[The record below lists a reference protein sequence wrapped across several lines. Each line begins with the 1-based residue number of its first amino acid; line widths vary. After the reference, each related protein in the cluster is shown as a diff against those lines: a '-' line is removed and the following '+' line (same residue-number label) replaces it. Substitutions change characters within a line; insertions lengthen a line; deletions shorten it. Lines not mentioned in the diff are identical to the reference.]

1 MSLFAWESLM
11 FNYFQWDPGWILKS
25 GSVSVKQESKI
36 IVCMS
41 DEVVMLGIR
50 PKQWCNYLVSVSLK
64 GELERDRS
72 PSVAL
77 LVSDVSLLE

>member
-1 MSLFAWESLM
+1 
-11 FNYFQWDPGWILKS
+11 
-25 GSVSVKQESKI
+25 
-36 IVCMS
+36 
-41 DEVVMLGIR
+41 MLGIR